1 MSTKYIHT
9 SITFFNEIHIV
20 VQKSVVVNTV
30 DMNIPCPYKTSV
42 REALRTTSG
51 SMLIM
56 RKMTTIISIER
67 AQLECA
73 HHATVNQSG
82 EKASKNFG
90 RHGKVRNFTPN
101 PLSIQAVASR
111 S

>member
-1 MSTKYIHT
+1 MKFALYFTDH
-9 SITFFNEIHIV
+9 H
-20 VQKSVVVNTV
+20 VVVNTV

-42 REALRTTSG
+42 RETLRTTSG
-51 SMLIM
+51 LTLMM

-90 RHGKVRNFTPN
+90 RHGKIGNFTLN
-101 PLSIQAVASR
+101 PLSIQAVANR